1 MNYLARAHELR
12 ERIVTDRRTI
22 HQNGGVS
29 FDVRKSAD
37 YIKGRLSEMGIE
49 SHEIIDCGIVAT
61 IGKGGKTMLL
71 RADYDALPLTEQTGL
86 DFACTNGSCHACGH
100 DFHASMLLGAAQ
112 MLKERE
118 AELCGTVK
126 LMFQPSEETIE
137 GARPM
142 IEAGVLENP
151 TVDAAMAIH
160 IVGGTDVSQTG
171 TVRYSRGA
179 TYSAVDKLAITVHG
193 KGGHGALPHQTID
206 PINITSEILAA
217 IRLTLALEVPAPEH
231 VTVTFGQIWGGTA
244 NNIIPNE
251 VELRGTVRTY
261 SPAMRQFIK
270 ERLVQVAEN
279 TARTFRATATVS
291 FDGPN
296 CGPVI
301 NDIPMA
307 EQILDYIAD
316 VTGKDGVSLI
326 NEPACFG
333 SEDFAY
339 VSERVPSVMLALGV
353 GSTAQGYDKSAH
365 NPAALFDEDALPV
378 GAALLANCADRWLK
392 ASK

>member
-206 PINITSEILAA
+206 PINITSEILTA

-270 ERLVQVAEN
+270 ERLVQVADI
-279 TARTFRATATVS
+279 ARIFGVPPHMIGHLEKTSSWGSGIEQMSMAFAIYTLRPLLTRIEQEVNRKIMRSDRYFFR
-291 FDGPN
+291 FNIDGLLR
-296 CGPVI
+296 G
-301 NDIPMA
+301 DIKTRY
-307 EQILDYIAD
+307 E
-316 VTGKDGVSLI
+316 
-326 NEPACFG
+326 
-333 SEDFAY
+333 AY
-339 VSERVPSVMLALGV
+339 KTALG
-353 GSTAQGYDKSAH
+353 GNQM
-365 NPAALFDEDALPV
+365 
-378 GAALLANCADRWLK
+378 
-392 ASK
+392 